1 MIYHIKVEKNMKIVH
16 NNKKELIQYL
26 LLIKQK
32 EKKLK
37 VDYQH
42 LLE

>member
-16 NNKKELIQYL
+16 NNKKEHIQYL

-32 EKKLK
+32 EKK
-37 VDYQH
+37 
-42 LLE
+42 